1 MAIPGYFKEL
11 YKTTAKDIT
20 YKIDTKE
27 MDYPLSN
34 QTFVDGYKSGLLTAL
49 AILNKNYIQILD
61 MLEKNRDK
69 LNKQHEL
76 NNSWIEAERELNNGR
91 K

>member
-1 MAIPGYFKEL
+1 MAIPGYFREL
-11 YKTTAKDIT
+11 HKTTAEDIT

-27 MDYPLSN
+27 SEYPVSD
-34 QTFVDGYKSGLLTAL
+34 QAFVDGYKTGLLAAL
-49 AILNKNYIQILD
+49 ALLNKNYIQILD
-61 MLEKNRDK
+61 MFEKTRDK
-69 LNKQHEL
+69 LNMQHEL

>member
-1 MAIPGYFKEL
+1 MAIPGYFREL
-11 YKTTAKDIT
+11 HKTTAEDIT

-34 QTFVDGYKSGLLTAL
+34 QAFVDGYKSGLLTAL
-49 AILNKNYIQILD
+49 AILNNNYIQILD

-69 LNKQHEL
+69 LNLQREL
-76 NNSWIEAERELNNGR
+76 NNSWIEAERELNNVNH
-91 K
+91 